1 MREIKFRFWDS
12 RSNSW
17 CDSENWLPSTVRF
30 GVNETFAFANKDGII
45 AQQYTGLK
53 DKNGVEIY
61 EGDIVERNRQ
71 RGLVDFNDDNYGGVL
86 GWNLLLYQYIPYK
99 KDAKCSSELDMSEGW
114 ILLMPRD
121 RPEIEYYYGCSPDK
135 SWEVVGNI
143 FEELTNEFLRTKEA
157 SQESGLESGSVSG

>member
-12 RSNSW
+12 RTNSW

-61 EGDIVERNRQ
+61 EGDIFKDDYWWIGKATVEYAN
-71 RGLVDFNDDNYGGVL
+71 GMFGFEGEDKKPDF
-86 GWNLLLYQYIPYK
+86 
-99 KDAKCSSELDMSEGW
+99 
-114 ILLMPRD
+114 
-121 RPEIEYYYGCSPDK
+121 RPIIECEHI
-135 SWEVVGNI
+135 EVVGNI
-143 FEELTNEFLRTKEA
+143 FEGVDK
-157 SQESGLESGSVSG
+157 